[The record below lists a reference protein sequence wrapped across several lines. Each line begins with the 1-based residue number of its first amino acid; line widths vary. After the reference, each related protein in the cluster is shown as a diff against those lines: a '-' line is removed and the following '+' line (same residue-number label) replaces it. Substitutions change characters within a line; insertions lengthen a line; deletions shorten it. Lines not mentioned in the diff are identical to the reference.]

1 MKDRYINELA
11 LGSKVDDTFVL
22 VSKELRRT
30 RAGEPYLVLQIS
42 DRTGTIPAYRFRP
55 ASSEIEVPAGVM
67 VHVLG
72 HVGAFKGSK
81 RITADSI
88 RPVSGCDPADFVAS
102 SSRSTHE
109 MLAEL
114 HDLVASVR
122 DRTLGRI
129 LRGVFADKEF
139 LEHFKLCPGSQS
151 GHHAY
156 VGGLLEH
163 TVSVASLCAA
173 AAARHPRV
181 DVDSLVT
188 AAVLHDIGMVDALE
202 YDTSIRL
209 TDAGRL
215 VGHRALGVRRMLDG
229 ARRAGIKEGDR
240 AVLQLEHAM
249 LTHHGNAEGPADAR
263 PSTIEA
269 LVLSQVDQL
278 DAQSA
283 AFSSAL
289 VGAVR
294 AEERWTDDGNTFGRP
309 LFAAGAAWAGD
320 VSDTIGAAD
329 ASRIA

>member
-30 RAGEPYLVLQIS
+30 RSGEPYLVLQIS

-67 VHVLG
+67 IRVLG

-122 DRTLGRI
+122 DRTLGRV

-139 LEHFKLCPGSQS
+139 LERFKLCPGSQD

-173 AAARHPRV
+173 AAIRHPRV
-181 DVDSLVT
+181 DLDSLVT
-188 AAVLHDIGMVDALE
+188 AAILHDIGMVDALE
-202 YDTSIRL
+202 YDTSIRR

-215 VGHRALGVRRMLDG
+215 VGHRALGVRRVLDG
-229 ARRAGIKEGDR
+229 VRRAGVKETDR
-240 AVLQLEHAM
+240 AVLQLEHAL
-249 LTHHGNAEGPADAR
+249 LTHHSAAEGPASAG

-269 LVLSQVDQL
+269 LILAQVDQL
-278 DAQSA
+278 DTHTA

-294 AEERWTDDGNTFGRP
+294 ADERWTDGGNTFGRP
-309 LFAAGAAWAGD
+309 LYAAHVDGSGA
-320 VSDTIGAAD
+320 VSGTIDGAD